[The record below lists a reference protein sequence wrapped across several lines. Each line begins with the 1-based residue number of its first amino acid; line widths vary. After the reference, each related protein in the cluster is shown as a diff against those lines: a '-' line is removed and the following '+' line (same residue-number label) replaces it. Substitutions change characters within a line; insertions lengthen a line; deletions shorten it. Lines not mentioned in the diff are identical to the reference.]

1 MDERERPLA
10 TATSRALDGRRA
22 IWKIIWGCPL
32 ASELWRAMAVDWN
45 IPKLES
51 ISNPGPEWLFTLLE
65 PLDDT
70 ARMVVLMTM
79 WRSWHVRNE
88 ITHNKMPP
96 PTEASRRFLHWYITS
111 LLCIN
116 QHPSE
121 DHVKGKMVVVASPP
135 AARVISGAKM
145 QPRWVPP
152 DTGWT
157 KLNTDGSFIT
167 STGAAGGGMILRD
180 DRGEI
185 IYSACREL
193 RACESAL
200 EAELAACREG
210 LELALH
216 RTNLSIIVEL
226 DSAEAVT
233 LLTTR
238 TRDRSRHHILI
249 EEIQS
254 LADINDSEILF
265 ARCSR
270 SQNNISHELAAY
282 SRRTPHTAVWL
293 SAGLDSV
300 VNLAMA
306 EKPP

>member
-1 MDERERPLA
+1 
-10 TATSRALDGRRA
+10 
-22 IWKIIWGCPL
+22 
-32 ASELWRAMAVDWN
+32 
-45 IPKLES
+45 
-51 ISNPGPEWLFTLLE
+51 
-65 PLDDT
+65 
-70 ARMVVLMTM
+70 
-79 WRSWHVRNE
+79 
-88 ITHNKMPP
+88 
-96 PTEASRRFLHWYITS
+96 
-111 LLCIN
+111 
-116 QHPSE
+116 
-121 DHVKGKMVVVASPP
+121 
-135 AARVISGAKM
+135 
-145 QPRWVPP
+145 
-152 DTGWT
+152 
-157 KLNTDGSFIT
+157 
-167 STGAAGGGMILRD
+167 MILRD

-216 RTNLSIIVEL
+216 RTNLPIIVEL

-249 EEIQS
+249 EEIRR
-254 LADINDSEILF
+254 LADTDDREILF

-282 SRRTPHTAVWL
+282 GRRTPRTAVWL